1 MDYIVRRFL
10 VQSMFPEIF
19 GFLIIVGALLVMVV
33 RVISKRQQS
42 VDTETLRA
50 STEQLKAELTRSA
63 DAVISRMGKH
73 IQHLENLLRQADER
87 NVRLEAGIGEYKR
100 LAGEMEERSAALNR
114 ELTEARKV
122 IAELAAYQSVPLM
135 QQPVMPVSSTVNSQ
149 QMIPPAAMQRVDA
162 QDFAAVL
169 QNSMNREEPAINA
182 QQATGL
188 AEAMTRPPEE
198 VPENIVPETEEIRKT
213 QEEEIPE
220 PPKKREPEKVISPAA
235 AKAKALLRSGYSVE
249 DTARETGM
257 GRGAIELLKEMNK
270 RDLQ

>member
-1 MDYIVRRFL
+1 
-10 VQSMFPEIF
+10 MFPELF
-19 GFLIIVGALLVMVV
+19 GFLIIAGALLVMVV
-33 RVISKRQQS
+33 RVISKRQQG
-42 VDTETLRA
+42 VDTEELRA

-63 DAVISRMGKH
+63 DAVIARMGNH

-87 NVRLEAGIGEYKR
+87 NVRLETGISEYKR

-114 ELTEARKV
+114 ELTEARKM
-122 IAELAAYQSVPLM
+122 IAELAAYQSVPLVP
-135 QQPVMPVSSTVNSQ
+135 QQPVMPMTSAT
-149 QMIPPAAMQRVDA
+149 PMQRVDA

-188 AEAMTRPPEE
+188 AVAMTKRPEE
-198 VPENIVPETEEIRKT
+198 LAEVHDSAP
-213 QEEEIPE
+213 QEIPE
-220 PPKKREPEKVISPAA
+220 DEEEKVEPPQKSEPEKAISPNA
-235 AKAKALLRSGYSVE
+235 AKAKALLRSGYSIE

-257 GRGAIELLKEMNK
+257 GRGAIELLREMNK

>member
-10 VQSMFPEIF
+10 FQPMFPEIF
-19 GFLIIVGALLVMVV
+19 GFLIIAGALLVMVV
-33 RVISKRQQS
+33 RVISKRQQG
-42 VDTETLRA
+42 VDTEELRA

-63 DAVISRMGKH
+63 DAVIARMGNH

-87 NVRLEAGIGEYKR
+87 NVRLENGINEYKR

-114 ELTEARKV
+114 ELSEARKM
-122 IAELAAYQSVPLM
+122 IAELAAYQSVPLVP
-135 QQPVMPVSSTVNSQ
+135 QQPVMPMAV
-149 QMIPPAAMQRVDA
+149 PAAPMQRIDA

-169 QNSMNREEPAINA
+169 QNSMSREDDSEPAINA
-182 QQATGL
+182 QQAAGL
-188 AEAMTRPPEE
+188 AEAMTRRPEDMLE
-198 VPENIVPETEEIRKT
+198 PLVPEHEEERAATEEEK
-213 QEEEIPE
+213 PE
-220 PPKKREPEKVISPAA
+220 PPKKREPEKVISPNA

-257 GRGAIELLKEMNK
+257 GRGAIELLREMNK

>member
-1 MDYIVRRFL
+1 
-10 VQSMFPEIF
+10 MFPELF
-19 GFLIIVGALLVMVV
+19 GFLIIAGALLVMVV
-33 RVISKRQQS
+33 RVISKRQQG
-42 VDTETLRA
+42 VDTEELRT

-63 DAVISRMGKH
+63 DAVIARMGNH

-87 NVRLEAGIGEYKR
+87 NVRLEAGISEYKR

-114 ELTEARKV
+114 ELAEARKMV
-122 IAELAAYQSVPLM
+122 AELAAYQSVPLASP
-135 QQPVMPVSSTVNSQ
+135 QPVVPMTASAP
-149 QMIPPAAMQRVDA
+149 MQRVDA

-169 QNSMNREEPAINA
+169 HNSMNREEPAINA

-188 AEAMTRPPEE
+188 AVAMTRRP
-198 VPENIVPETEEIRKT
+198 
-213 QEEEIPE
+213 EEIPE
-220 PPKKREPEKVISPAA
+220 VHDPAPQEIPEDVEENAEPPKKSEPEKVISPNA
-235 AKAKALLRSGYSVE
+235 AKAKALLRSGYSIE